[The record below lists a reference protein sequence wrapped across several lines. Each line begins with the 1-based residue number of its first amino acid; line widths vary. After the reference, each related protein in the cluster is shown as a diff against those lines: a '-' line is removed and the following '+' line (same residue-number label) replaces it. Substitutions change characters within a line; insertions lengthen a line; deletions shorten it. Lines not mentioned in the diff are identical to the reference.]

1 MTPPAA
7 PAAAGLWPRALA
19 FAGDYLFLALYLGAL
34 AGLSWAAQA
43 LAPGLLAALFG
54 SALAGQLTGLV
65 VITLPVTL
73 YFALPEASARQATWG
88 KRRVGLR
95 VQRADGARLSRGRSL
110 ARTALKFVPWE
121 LAHFTIW
128 QLAFAADP
136 EAPVY
141 LAGFGL
147 VWALIGANV
156 VSVLVS
162 PRRRALYG
170 WLAGTVVVRQP

>member
-1 MTPPAA
+1 MTPPTP
-7 PAAAGLWPRALA
+7 PAAAGLWLRALA
-19 FAGDYLFLALYLGAL
+19 FAGDYVFLALYLAVV
-34 AGLSWAAQA
+34 AGLGWAGQA
-43 LAPGLLAALFG
+43 LAPALMAVLFG
-54 SALAGQLTGLV
+54 SAVAGQLTGLV

-95 VQRADGARLSRGRSL
+95 VQRADGTRLSVGRSL
-110 ARTALKFVPWE
+110 ARTALKFGPWE

-128 QLAFAADP
+128 QLAFAADADSP
-136 EAPVY
+136 IY

-156 VSVLVS
+156 ISVLVS
-162 PRRRALYG
+162 PRRRALYD
-170 WLAGTVVVRQP
+170 WLAGTEVVVQK